1 MDEISID
8 EFHKVDLRVGKVI
21 ECEKVEK
28 SRNLLKIIVDLG
40 DQKKQ
45 IISSISNYYSP
56 DEMLG
61 KELIVIN
68 NLAPAKFMGL
78 ESQGMLLAVEDEKGV
93 SLLKPDRDI
102 APGTK
107 AH

>member
-1 MDEISID
+1 MDEISVD
-8 EFHKVDLRVGKVI
+8 EFHRIDIRVGKVV

-45 IISSISNYYSP
+45 IISSISNCYSP
-56 DEMLG
+56 EDMLG
-61 KELIVIN
+61 KQLVVIN

-93 SLLKPDRDI
+93 SLLKPDRDV
-102 APGTK
+102 ATGTK
-107 AH
+107 VH